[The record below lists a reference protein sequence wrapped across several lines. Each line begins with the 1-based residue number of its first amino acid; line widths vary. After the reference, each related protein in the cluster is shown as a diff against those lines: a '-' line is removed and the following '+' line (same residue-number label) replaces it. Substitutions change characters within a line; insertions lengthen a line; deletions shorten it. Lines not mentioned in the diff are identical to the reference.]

1 MSQDQ
6 PAFPSVSIII
16 PVRPGSAPPPALA
29 GVPSLRYPPEL
40 LEVLVV
46 EGENPSAQRNAAMA
60 AASGEVLYFIDDD
73 TELDPWALARAMECL
88 RDGCPEPDVACVGG
102 PVLTSKGDGPF
113 QRAVGAA
120 MGSVFGLGPVR
131 NRFVP
136 YGPVRLTSEQEL
148 LSANLAMRR
157 DAMERV
163 GGFDEALYPN
173 EETELLKRLRAGGLT
188 CAYHPLM
195 TARRSQR
202 RSLPAIFIQNFRYGA
217 SRMAHFAPRATA
229 QEYMLLAPMALV
241 LLLAAGLAWPTL
253 FTLAPLLFYAATGLG
268 AALFTA
274 PHMRRPALALVHLLA
289 IFPTI
294 HLGYGLGS
302 AWGLARRLVGLP
314 VRPPRL
320 SHPPRIH
327 QAAVTEAAMARDFK
341 KTPLHLG

>member
-1 MSQDQ
+1 MNPEHQD
-6 PAFPSVSIII
+6 FPSVSIII
-16 PVRPGSAPPPALA
+16 PVRPGNPPPPALN
-29 GVPSLRYPPEL
+29 GVPSLRYPPDR

-60 AASGEVLYFIDDD
+60 QARGEVLYFIDDD

-88 RDGCPEPDVACVGG
+88 RDGCPEPGVSCVGG
-102 PVLTSKGDGPF
+102 PVLTSRGDGPF

-120 MGSVFGLGPVR
+120 MASVFGLGPVR

-148 LSANLAMRR
+148 LSANLAITRE
-157 DAMERV
+157 AMERV
-163 GGFDEALYPN
+163 GGFDETLYPN
-173 EETELLKRLRAGGLT
+173 EETELIKRLRAGGLT

-202 RSLPAIFIQNFRYGA
+202 RSLHQLFAQNFRYGA
-217 SRMAHFAPRATA
+217 SRMAHFSMRAA
-229 QEYMLLAPMALV
+229 VEEYMLLAPLV
-241 LLLAAGLAWPTL
+241 LLLLLAAALVRPGLLTL
-253 FTLAPLLFYAATGLG
+253 LPLLLYAATGLG

-274 PHMRRPALALVHLLA
+274 PRMRRPALALAHLLS

-302 AWGLARRLVGLP
+302 AWGLARRMVGLP
-314 VRPPRL
+314 VGPPRL
-320 SHPPRIH
+320 SHPPRIRH
-327 QAAVTEAAMARDFK
+327 AEAARDYK
-341 KTPLHLG
+341 KSSLHLG